1 MEVWKDIAC
10 YEGFDQVSNIGK
22 RIDDLSNLR
31 FGNLVAISVSGRDN
45 FGRATWLCKC
55 DCGNT
60 TVCNAQ
66 NLKTG
71 TTKSCGCLKHKPS
84 SRRKD
89 LTGKKFGRLTVL
101 GHSHTT
107 KRYAVWNCICSCG
120 KKIQVNAPYLY
131 NGKVKSCGCLADD
144 IFNKEHTSTK
154 WANDNKLIFGE
165 CVKCG
170 SKKHLH
176 SHHILPKNMYP
187 EYKENYANGVT
198 LCRECHKEFHKLY
211 GYKCD
216 VANLVE
222 YLGLHPYIK
231 DMIELLIQH
240 RDKNGIQDLE
250 KIKHYCDLLI
260 QLEYG
265 DKEID
270 KGYIFICTDHVV
282 MHNGEVAYIKGKT
295 YVSEIDGCITDEQN
309 DDNHCWTGEL
319 DWRIFFKKIY
329 KQEF

>member
-1 MEVWKDIAC
+1 MEVWKDIAG
-10 YEGFDQVSNIGK
+10 YEGIAQVSNIGK
-22 RIDDLSNLR
+22 RIEDLSNLR

-45 FGRATWLCKC
+45 FGRAKWLCKC

-66 NLKTG
+66 NLKSG
-71 TTKSCGCLKHKPS
+71 TTKSCGCLKHKAS

-101 GHSHTT
+101 GHSHTN

-144 IFNKEHTSTK
+144 IFNNEHNSTK
-154 WANDNKLIFGE
+154 WANDNKRIFGE

-216 VANLVE
+216 AANLVE
-222 YLGLHPYIK
+222 YLGLHPYVK

-240 RDKNGIQDLE
+240 RDKNGKQDLE

-260 QLEYG
+260 ELEYPTIDDNTISIG
-265 DKEID
+265 DKFLCTSAVIMDDASISYREG
-270 KGYIFICTDHVV
+270 KEYI
-282 MHNGEVAYIKGKT
+282 
-295 YVSEIDGCITDEQN
+295 SEKDGCITDEYG
-309 DDNHCWTGEL
+309 DVEHMWTGCL
-319 DWRIFFKKIY
+319 TDKWNDYFVRL
-329 KQEF
+329 